1 MDLENAIHVELAY
14 HINKY
19 LSANDLGIEEFAES
33 CGLSAATVTMAV
45 NRADIPVSDMV
56 KVCDK
61 LGILLNELRYPPK
74 NEPQYTEL
82 SSKFWSICTSDL
94 GAGEKRQAAL
104 LVRQNT
110 TLDAQTWE
118 RYITWLK
125 YEVTGPKDNWQQH
138 KPKLRKGKRMT
149 ARIPIQH
156 FASAA
161 FIRKISPKRERWLKS
176 IIEESKK
183 K

>member
-14 HINKY
+14 RINKY
-19 LSANDLGIEEFAES
+19 LSANDLSIEEFADS

-56 KVCDK
+56 KICDK

-74 NEPQYTEL
+74 DEPQYIDISNKL
-82 SSKFWSICTSDL
+82 LSICTSDL
-94 GAGEKRQAAL
+94 GSGAKRQAAL

-110 TLDAQTWE
+110 TLDAQTWK
-118 RYITWLK
+118 RYVTWLE
-125 YEVTGPKDNWQQH
+125 YEVTCAKTEEEQNYRKH
-138 KPKLRKGKRMT
+138 KKQKRLKVH
-149 ARIPIQH
+149 IPIQH

-161 FIRKISPKRERWLKS
+161 FIRRISPKREQWLKS